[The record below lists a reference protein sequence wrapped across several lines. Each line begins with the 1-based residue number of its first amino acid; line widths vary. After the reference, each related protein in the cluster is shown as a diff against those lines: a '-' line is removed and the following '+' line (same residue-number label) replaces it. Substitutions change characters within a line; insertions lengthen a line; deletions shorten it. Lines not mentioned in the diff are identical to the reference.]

1 MASVIGAISGAM
13 STPSFDN
20 TDVTSSGLRGKRICT
35 YSYYAAELF
44 QYNPI
49 LLPKEGVE
57 LIGDCFGKLIAGTV
71 DAVVYDKPIL
81 QASKLVIDDLKD
93 FSVGDEELSSFNLAP
108 GISQNSSVD
117 SHMRWAMMTLLSDSD
132 SINGMNSRWFDTKN
146 EQQSTAEE
154 ANPALMG
161 SAFTLLGAFTL
172 LQLVPTMLHQKI
184 PGSEFLFGLKA
195 DGDPGESDSD
205 SCPTPEFGAS
215 SAPDGVQMNK
225 IANPVVTVMH
235 RGEFET
241 RPLNKG
247 AQSEIGVVHSHTR
260 S

>member
-1 MASVIGAISGAM
+1 MGLDSRELICISDM
-13 STPSFDN
+13 SRNP
-20 TDVTSSGLRGKRICT
+20 GKRVCT

-44 QYNPI
+44 QSNPI
-49 LLPKEGVE
+49 LLPKERAE

-172 LQLVPTMLHQKI
+172 LHGAAHTHYAA
-184 PGSEFLFGLKA
+184 SENTWL
-195 DGDPGESDSD
+195 
-205 SCPTPEFGAS
+205 
-215 SAPDGVQMNK
+215 
-225 IANPVVTVMH
+225 
-235 RGEFET
+235 
-241 RPLNKG
+241 
-247 AQSEIGVVHSHTR
+247 
-260 S
+260 